1 MNNQQFDRILAGL
14 NPTEQQVLHEL
25 LNNHEIATTVASNK
39 SDVQKIRRTIYKS
52 FGVNEDDGRRRGRF
66 FLIALFFK
74 HKPEL
79 VNIPYL
85 NQFQNMSA
93 EEFEKTC
100 DRLST
105 QEKPVLQLFLQNQ
118 TDEEIAASLNKNPGT
133 IRKQI
138 RNIYQK
144 FGIQGNSKTQRNYL
158 IPIFFKYKPE
168 LVNIPLLTHVVGAR
182 LPRSRSESENRDVSC
197 PEAKPAHPPGSVRA
211 GSRRSRWEG
220 ENIGEPA
227 PTESAPTNKR
237 DWGEA
242 PDVSIFHGR
251 TEELDTLKTWIAQ
264 DGCRLVVLL
273 GIGGIGKTALS
284 VKLAQ
289 EVAGDFEA
297 IIWRSLR
304 EAPPLS
310 EMLDEINQ
318 VFNYEPDNPEDL
330 PIHRRIT
337 QLIDYLKEHR
347 CLMVFDNVEAIL
359 QPQTTAG
366 RYRPGYED
374 YGDFLTRLGETEHEG
389 CLMLTSREKPK
400 GINALQGP
408 KLPVRVWK
416 VQGLD
421 EGAIAEILKE
431 KGLGVSA
438 AVNHQLA
445 DSCNGNPLVLKL
457 IATRIQEL
465 YGGSAANYLNRGEA
479 IAIQDVCDVLDQQW
493 QRLSLEEQH
502 IMYWLAIN
510 REPVTPEILQEDMMG
525 QPLRPDRRQ
534 LIEILYSL
542 VGRSLIEAI
551 SGSRTTSPEPQPPT
565 TTLQNVVME
574 YLTNRFIQEICTE
587 LQTGNLNLFNSH
599 ALIKATAKDY
609 VRESQIRLILQP
621 IADHLINLI
630 DPQNPR
636 PWIEQFLQK
645 LRGSVGANGRSP
657 LHMGQP
663 TPKFLGYAAGN
674 LINLL
679 CQLKINLSHT
689 NFSQLPIRQ
698 AYLKGHSLNHTDFS
712 ECHFVGSVFTDVF
725 GPVFCL
731 AVSPTERL
739 VAIGDGYGAIR
750 LWGFDDSQPFLT
762 LQGHQGWVRSIAFSP
777 DGNLLASGSADKTVK
792 LWDLSQGDCLA
803 TLTEHQ
809 ETVRSVVFSAD
820 SQNLA
825 TGAADRLVKLWSLS
839 NPEQPQCLHTFTGH
853 TEGVC
858 CVALSQEGDL
868 IASSSNDMTIR
879 LWDRETGEVKVL
891 EGHENWVW
899 SVAFSPHGHLLAS
912 SSDDRTVKLWDV
924 DTGDCLQTLHRH
936 QNGVHSVDF
945 SPDGN
950 LLASGSDDKTIAIW
964 NVGTGEL
971 LHVLYGH
978 TNWIWQVAFNPHD
991 GGKTLASSSVNN
1003 FVKLWDVRT
1012 GKCQKSWQGYTNW
1025 IWGVALSP
1033 DGQLLASGSLDRMVR
1048 LWCVETGECLKT
1060 LAGHLATVQSVD
1072 FSPDGQLL
1080 ASSSGDRTVKLWE
1093 VSTGRLIRTFTG
1105 HKDAIW
1111 CVRFSPDGKLL
1122 ATGSGDE
1129 TARVWNTHTGECL
1142 HIFADH
1148 TRPTRTVA
1156 FSGNGE
1162 VLATGSD
1169 DLTVRL
1175 WNLHTGECLS
1185 VLTGH
1190 QDWVGSL
1197 AASLQESIL
1206 ASGSDDTTVRLWNW
1220 ETGDCLQTLPGHY
1233 HWVHA
1238 LAMSQDGAILA
1249 SGSSDR
1255 TIKIWDAKTGN
1266 CLHTLTGHNEGVR
1279 SLSLSANATTLASGS
1294 EDETIKLWDVHQGEL
1309 MKTLRVARPYAEM
1322 NIAKIEGLTPA
1333 AISTLKANG
1342 AMEYSA

>member
-1 MNNQQFDRILAGL
+1 MNQQQFDRILAGL
-14 NPTEQQVLHEL
+14 NPTERQVLHEL
-25 LNNHEIATTVASNK
+25 LNNREIATTVASNK
-39 SDVQKIRRTIYKS
+39 SDVQKIRRGIYHS
-52 FGVNEDDGRRRGRF
+52 FGIKKDDGRRRGRF
-66 FLIALFFK
+66 FLVALFFK
-74 HKPEL
+74 YKPEL

-85 NQFQNMSA
+85 KNFQSMSA
-93 EEFEKTC
+93 EDFEEIC

-118 TDEEIAASLNKNPGT
+118 TDEEIATSLNKNPGT

-138 RNIYQK
+138 RNIYHK
-144 FGIQGNSKTQRNYL
+144 FGIRGNSTTQRNYL

-168 LVNIPLLTHVVGAR
+168 LLNIPPLTNLVGAGFG
-182 LPRSRSESENRDVSC
+182 SHSQVGAGFGSHSDVG
-197 PEAKPAHPPGSVRA
+197 AGFGSHSDVGA
-211 GSRRSRWEG
+211 GFGSHSDVG
-220 ENIGEPA
+220 AGFGSHSDVGAGFKPA
-227 PTESAPTNKR
+227 PTEPAPRSPKTNKQH
-237 DWGEA
+237 WGEA

-251 TEELDTLKTWIAQ
+251 NDELDTLQTWITQ
-264 DGCRLVVLL
+264 DRCRVLVLL

-318 VFNYEPDNPEDL
+318 LFNYEPDNPEDV

-337 QLIDYLKEHR
+337 QLIDHLKEHR

-374 YGDFLTRLGETEHEG
+374 YGDFLTRLGETEHQG

-400 GINALQGP
+400 AINALQGP

-421 EGAIAEILKE
+421 EGAIAEILKA
-431 KGLGVSA
+431 KGLDASA
-438 AVNHQLA
+438 TVNQQLT

-479 IAIQDVCDVLDQQW
+479 IAIQDVCEVLDQQW
-493 QRLSLEEQH
+493 QRLSLPEQH
-502 IMYWLAIN
+502 ILYWLAIN
-510 REPVTPEILQEDMMG
+510 REPVTPETLQEDMMG
-525 QPLRPDRRQ
+525 QPLQPDRRQ

-542 VGRSLIEAI
+542 VGRSLVESI
-551 SGSRTTSPEPQPPT
+551 SSSLTPIT

-621 IADHLINLI
+621 IADYLTNLI
-630 DPQNPR
+630 DLQNPR
-636 PWIEQFLQK
+636 PWIEQFLHK
-645 LRGSVGANGRSP
+645 LRVGAGFKP
-657 LHMGQP
+657 AP
-663 TPKFLGYAAGN
+663 TNPKFLGYAAGN

-698 AYLKGHSLNHTDFS
+698 AYLKGHNLNHTDFS
-712 ECHFVGSVFTDVF
+712 QCHFVGSVFTDVF

-731 AVSPTERL
+731 AVSPKERL

-762 LQGHQGWVRSIAFSP
+762 IQGHQGWVRSIAFSP

-792 LWDLSQGDCLA
+792 LWDLSNGDCIA

-839 NPEQPQCLHTFTGH
+839 HPEQPQCLHTFTGH

-858 CVALSQEGDL
+858 CVALSQESDL

-936 QNGVHSVDF
+936 QNGVHSVAF

-950 LLASGSDDKTIAIW
+950 LLASGSDDKTIVIW
-964 NVGTGEL
+964 DVGTGEL

-1048 LWCVETGECLKT
+1048 LWCVKTGECLKT

-1080 ASSSGDRTVKLWE
+1080 ASSSGDRMVKLWE
-1093 VSTGRLIRTFTG
+1093 VSTGRLLRTFTG
-1105 HKDAIW
+1105 HEDAIW

-1142 HIFADH
+1142 YTFEEH

-1175 WNLHTGECLS
+1175 WNLQTGECLS
-1185 VLTGH
+1185 ILTGH

-1197 AASLQESIL
+1197 AASSQGSIV

-1220 ETGDCLQTLPGHY
+1220 ETGDCLQTLPAHH

-1255 TIKIWDAKTGN
+1255 TIKIWNPNTGN

-1294 EDETIKLWDVHQGEL
+1294 EDETIKLWDVNQGAL
-1309 MKTLRVARPYAEM
+1309 MNTLRVARPYAEM
-1322 NIAKIEGLTPA
+1322 KIAEIEGLTPA
-1333 AISTLKANG
+1333 AISTLQANG
-1342 AMEYSA
+1342 AME